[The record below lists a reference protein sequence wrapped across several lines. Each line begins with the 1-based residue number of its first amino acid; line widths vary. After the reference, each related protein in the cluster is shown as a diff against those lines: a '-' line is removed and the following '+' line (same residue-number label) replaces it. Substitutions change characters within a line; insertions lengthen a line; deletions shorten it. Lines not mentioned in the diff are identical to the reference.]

1 FFLSCTLLPTP
12 QLYLPSLHDALP
24 ILCAT
29 TEHIAVA
36 LRDVHVIKHR
46 DGQSLAAIRPGVAGV
61 FAYIQSP
68 VVRAVNS
75 AFRFRRHH
83 QRSEEHTSEL
93 QSPDHPVCR
102 LLLEKQK

>member
-1 FFLSCTLLPTP
+1 MAGIGWIEDVPAAIASVDREEATSESGLCGYSPVV
-12 QLYLPSLHDALP
+12 
-24 ILCAT
+24 LCAT

-36 LRDVHVIKHR
+36 LCHVHVIKHR

-68 VVRAVNS
+68 VVRVVNS

-83 QRSEEHTSEL
+83 QPMMIGVRIN
-93 QSPDHPVCR
+93 
-102 LLLEKQK
+102 